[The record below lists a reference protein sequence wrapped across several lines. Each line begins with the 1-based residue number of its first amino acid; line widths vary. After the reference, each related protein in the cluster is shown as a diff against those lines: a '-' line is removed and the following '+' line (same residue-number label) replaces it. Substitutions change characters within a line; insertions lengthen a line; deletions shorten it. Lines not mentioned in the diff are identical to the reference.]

1 MEGKERNVHIET
13 MSADRRNNK
22 VKESMVEQMTAF
34 LSLIFAVILISI
46 IAIPQ
51 VLQALFRLIYCN
63 RKSRKS
69 IRGKL
74 AIVR

>member
-1 MEGKERNVHIET
+1 VERERENVHIET
-13 MSADRRNNK
+13 MSVDRRNNK

-51 VLQALFRLIYCN
+51 VLQALFRLIYCHRSN
-63 RKSRKS
+63 RKS